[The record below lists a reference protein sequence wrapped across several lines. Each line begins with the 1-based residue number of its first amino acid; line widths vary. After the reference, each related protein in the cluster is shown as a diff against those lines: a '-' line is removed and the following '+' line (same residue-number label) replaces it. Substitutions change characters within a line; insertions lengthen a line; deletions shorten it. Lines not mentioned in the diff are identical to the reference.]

1 MSKKA
6 EENLSELL
14 GQFYGEPEAGE
25 VLEDIK
31 VGDAILGENSAPVP
45 SDELVLAIKS
55 KTAEKLEQ
63 KKTVPLR
70 SIIYH
75 VSTIAAAI
83 LIVVGIGIMRIDKA
97 EIETAGIVS
106 ASLWENLSSAEENDE
121 LVTLAAEI
129 EEIESELVAL
139 QLNETNGN
147 GQNGVIELEMEYI
160 EIESDF
166 WKG

>member
-14 GQFYGEPEAGE
+14 GQFYDGPEASE

-55 KTAEKLEQ
+55 KAAERLEQ
-63 KKTVPLR
+63 QKTVPLR

-75 VSTIAAAI
+75 VSTVAAAI
-83 LIVVGIGIMRIDKA
+83 LIVVGIGIMRINKA

-121 LVTLAAEI
+121 LVTLTAEI

-147 GQNGVIELEMEYI
+147 GQNRVIELEMEYI